1 MSNTSLTARQMT
13 AATFVLASTVLC
25 ANALAADWNAVKAAL
40 NPNGNQMT
48 NDELR
53 SELVR
58 ANFDSLAPVVIP
70 RTPASA
76 ANESAPGIGAPLQV
90 KKVALMPVS
99 PEAQTKAAGNVTS
112 VPPLAAKISP
122 GSGFSSKAPA
132 TAALPAVRRAAFNNG
147 SAQQGVSGSM
157 RHVTMRRTQ
166 QGDPSQVAMSR
177 ETDGNSVGIL
187 MPELKQVLG
196 YASVRRV
203 DSNGT
208 YALALRRPDDAELA
222 TAGRGS
228 RNNAEGSEHI
238 FYFEKQS
245 DGSVKLYAEL
255 ALEAQEVKQVAED
268 VRALGLTMVAAPN
281 QLIPSTGLQHMQV
294 FFNGDQATLMNN
306 LESSLGRL
314 EADLGYAK

>member
-1 MSNTSLTARQMT
+1 MSNTSHTARLMT
-13 AATFVLASTVLC
+13 AATFVLASTALC

-40 NPNGNQMT
+40 NPSGNQMT

-58 ANFDSLAPVVIP
+58 TNFDSLSPVAIP

-76 ANESAPGIGAPLQV
+76 ANESAPGPVAPLQV

-99 PEAQTKAAGNVTS
+99 PQAQTKAAGSVTS
-112 VPPLAAKISP
+112 VPPMAAKISP
-122 GSGFSSKAPA
+122 ASGFSSHAPA
-132 TAALPAVRRAAFNNG
+132 GAVTVVKRATFNNG
-147 SAQQGVSGSM
+147 TAKLGASGSM

-166 QGDPSQVAMSR
+166 QGDPSQVAMAR
-177 ETDGNSVGIL
+177 EADGNSIGIL

-228 RNNAEGSEHI
+228 RNNGEGSEHI

-268 VRALGLTMVAAPN
+268 VQALGLTMVAAPN